1 MSSNKDLE
9 AIFSAKNIDQDCNK
23 IAELMQPIKRNIFEL
38 IDAGLY
44 KQSIDL
50 FMELMTVMSHHFI
63 ADEHWNYFDDLYA
76 PDYECIDIFNRYSD
90 LINQGKLPKEASQYL
105 YDNMQKIAQLES
117 VQDYGVPSVEQ
128 YIRKFEELAK

>member
-50 FMELMTVMSHHFI
+50 YIELMTVMGNHFI
-63 ADEHWNYFDDLYA
+63 SDEHWDYFDDLYA
-76 PDYECIDIFNRYSD
+76 PDYECIDIFNRYFDS
-90 LINQGKLPKEASQYL
+90 IKQGKLPKEVGRYL
-105 YDNMQKIAQLES
+105 YDNMQKIAQMES
-117 VQDYGVPSVEQ
+117 VKDYCVPSVEE
-128 YIRKFEELAK
+128 YIRKFEKLAE